1 MAQENTNP
9 EPTGGWKQ
17 YRLAIWVLM
26 FYPILILGV
35 ALIMIPL
42 LPHFHQSQ
50 SHHEEVVSPTDHEP
64 FHFSPAVLPPLKLPA
79 SPS

>member
-1 MAQENTNP
+1 MAQENTSP
-9 EPTGGWKQ
+9 VPTGGWRQ

-26 FYPILILGV
+26 FYPIIILGA

-50 SHHEEVVSPTDHEP
+50 TLHEEVVPPTDHEP
-64 FHFSPAVLPPLKLPA
+64 FHFSLSVLPPLKTPA
-79 SPS
+79 IHS